1 MPVPGDLVHTGG
13 TRMATWGVITMLL
26 GVFAVFTPMLTG
38 FSILL
43 LLGVLVMA
51 AGVMRMLWAF
61 KAGSVGRGLLMF
73 VLGLLTLAVGSLLLV
88 NPLFAAVSVT
98 ILLTA
103 YLVVD
108 GAAELYAGIQRRPD
122 AGWGWLTV
130 GGVVSILLGIL
141 IWRQA
146 PLAGVWAIGLFLG
159 IKLFFVGLMMMTVG
173 GTLRGI
179 AKG

>member
-1 MPVPGDLVHTGG
+1 MPAPGDLVHTGG
-13 TRMATWGVITMLL
+13 TRMATWGAITMLL
-26 GVFAVFTPMLTG
+26 GVFAMFTPMLTG
-38 FSILL
+38 LSILL
-43 LLGVLVMA
+43 LLGLIVMA
-51 AGVMRMLWAF
+51 AGILRMLWAF

-73 VLGLLTLAVGSLLLV
+73 VLGLLTLAVGFLLLV

-108 GAAELYAGIQRRPD
+108 GAAEIYAGIQRRPD

-130 GGVVSILLGIL
+130 GGVVSILLGVL

>member
-1 MPVPGDLVHTGG
+1 MSESSDRVQQGG
-13 TRMATWGVITMLL
+13 TRMTTWGVLTMLL
-26 GVFAVFTPMLTG
+26 GVFAMATPMLTG

-43 LLGVLVMA
+43 LLGILVMA
-51 AGVMRMLWAF
+51 AGIMRMIWAF

-73 VLGLLTLAVGSLLLV
+73 VLGLLTIAVGFLLLV
-88 NPLFAAVSVT
+88 NPVFAAVSVT
-98 ILLTA
+98 ILLTL

-108 GAAELYAGIQRRPD
+108 GVAELYAGIQRKP
-122 AGWGWLTV
+122 ASGWGWLTV
-130 GGVVSILLGIL
+130 GGVVSILLGVM

-146 PLAGVWAIGLFLG
+146 PLAGVWALGLFLG

-173 GTLRGI
+173 GTLRGV

>member
-1 MPVPGDLVHTGG
+1 MSGPGNLAQQGG
-13 TRMATWGVITMLL
+13 TRMTTWGIITIVL
-26 GVFAVFTPMLTG
+26 GVIAMIMPMMTG

-43 LLGVLVMA
+43 ILGIIVMA
-51 AGVMRMLWAF
+51 AGLMRMIWAF

-73 VLGLLTLAVGSLLLV
+73 VLGLLTLAVGLLLV
-88 NPLFAAVSVT
+88 ANPIFAAVSVT
-98 ILLTA
+98 ILLTV

-108 GAAELYAGIQRRPD
+108 GAAEVYAGVQRKPD
-122 AGWGWLTV
+122 AGWGWLTF
-130 GGVVSILLGIL
+130 GGVVSIVLGVM

-179 AKG
+179 AKS

>member
-1 MPVPGDLVHTGG
+1 MTGPGELVHKGG

-26 GVFAVFTPMLTG
+26 GLFAMFTPMLTG

-43 LLGVLVMA
+43 LLGVIVMA
-51 AGVMRMLWAF
+51 AGIMRMLWAF

-73 VLGLLTLAVGSLLLV
+73 VLGLLTLAVGLLLLV
-88 NPLFAAVSVT
+88 NPAVSVT
-98 ILLTA
+98 ILLTV

-108 GAAELYAGIQRRPD
+108 GAAELYAGFQRRPD

>member
-1 MPVPGDLVHTGG
+1 MTGPADLAHKGG
-13 TRMATWGVITMLL
+13 TRMTTWGILTMAL
-26 GVFAVFTPMLTG
+26 GVFAMFTPMLTG

-43 LLGVLVMA
+43 LLGIAVMA
-51 AGVMRMLWAF
+51 AGVMRMIWAF
-61 KAGSVGRGLLMF
+61 SAGSVGRGLLMF
-73 VLGLLTLAVGSLLLV
+73 VLGLLTLAVGLLLLV

-98 ILLTA
+98 ILLTI

-108 GAAELYAGIQRRPD
+108 GAAEVYAGVQRKPD
-122 AGWGWLTV
+122 AGWGWLV
-130 GGVVSILLGIL
+130 IGGVVSVLLGVM

-146 PLAGVWAIGLFLG
+146 PLAGVWALGLFLG
-159 IKLFFVGLMMMTVG
+159 IKLFFVGLIMMTVG

>member
-1 MPVPGDLVHTGG
+1 MTAPGDLVHTGG

-26 GVFAVFTPMLTG
+26 GVFAMFTPMITG

-51 AGVMRMLWAF
+51 AGIMRMLWAF

-73 VLGLLTLAVGSLLLV
+73 VLGLLTLVVGFLLLV
-88 NPLFAAVSVT
+88 NPVFAAVSVT

-108 GAAELYAGIQRRPD
+108 GAAEIYAGIQRRPD

-130 GGVVSILLGIL
+130 GGVVSILLGVL

-173 GTLRGI
+173 GTLRGV
-179 AKG
+179 AET

>member
-1 MPVPGDLVHTGG
+1 MTGPGDLVHKGG
-13 TRMATWGVITMLL
+13 TRMATWGVLTMLL
-26 GVFAVFTPMLTG
+26 GVFAMFTPMLTG

-43 LLGVLVMA
+43 LLGLIVMA
-51 AGVMRMLWAF
+51 AGIMRMVWAF

-73 VLGLLTLAVGSLLLV
+73 VLGLLTLVVGFLLLV

-108 GAAELYAGIQRRPD
+108 GAAEVYAGIQRRPD
-122 AGWGWLTV
+122 AGWGWLLV
-130 GGVVSILLGIL
+130 GGIISVLLGVL

-173 GTLRGI
+173 GTLRGV

>member
-1 MPVPGDLVHTGG
+1 MTGPGDLVHTGG
-13 TRMATWGVITMLL
+13 TRMATWGVLTMLL
-26 GVFAVFTPMLTG
+26 GVFAMFTPMLTG

-43 LLGVLVMA
+43 LLGLIVMA
-51 AGVMRMLWAF
+51 AGIMRMVWAF
-61 KAGSVGRGLLMF
+61 RAGSVGRGLLML
-73 VLGLLTLAVGSLLLV
+73 VLGLLTLVVGVLLLV

-108 GAAELYAGIQRRPD
+108 GVAEVYAGIQRRPD
-122 AGWGWLTV
+122 AGWGWLLV
-130 GGVVSILLGIL
+130 GGIVSMLLGVL

-159 IKLFFVGLMMMTVG
+159 IKLFFVGLMMLTVG
-173 GTLRGI
+173 GTLRGMT
-179 AKG
+179 KG

>member
-1 MPVPGDLVHTGG
+1 MSGPADLVRKGG
-13 TRMATWGVITMLL
+13 TRMTTWGILTMAL
-26 GVFAVFTPMLTG
+26 GVFAMFTPMLTG

-43 LLGVLVMA
+43 LLGILVMA
-51 AGVMRMLWAF
+51 AGLMRMLWAF
-61 KAGSVGRGLLMF
+61 KAGSVGRGVLML
-73 VLGLLTLAVGSLLLV
+73 VLGLLTLAVGLLLV
-88 NPLFAAVSVT
+88 VNPVFAAVSVT
-98 ILLTA
+98 ILLTI

-108 GAAELYAGIQRRPD
+108 GAAELVAGFQLRPA
-122 AGWGWLTV
+122 AGWGWLTF
-130 GGVVSILLGIL
+130 GGIVSILLGVM

>member
-1 MPVPGDLVHTGG
+1 MTGSGDLVHQGG

-26 GVFAVFTPMLTG
+26 GVFAMFTPMLTG

-43 LLGVLVMA
+43 LLGVIVMA
-51 AGVMRMLWAF
+51 AGIMRMVWAF

-73 VLGLLTLAVGSLLLV
+73 VLGLLTLAVGFLLLV

-98 ILLTA
+98 ILLTL

-108 GAAELYAGIQRRPD
+108 GAAEIYAGIQRRPD

-130 GGVVSILLGIL
+130 GGVVSILLGVL